1 MATDLMQSLA
11 ELEKLLKDMSTEGLI
26 DPHLSEPEEDPDAN
40 NPYCI
45 KNGAY
50 VRVEED
56 GMKAWIYLNPPR
68 DGEKFYS
75 RSDIVEFIYQNKVI
89 KGLHESNISAIAK
102 KHVYE
107 REICIANGLAPVEGK
122 DGYFEC
128 FFDTYDKRKPLIRE
142 DGSVDYTYSNKLS
155 NVNVGDKVAVYHHAV
170 TSVNGY
176 DVYGNEIQA
185 KPSKELAPLRGRG
198 ITNEGHP
205 DEYYATI
212 TGKIEYVDG
221 RIDIKDVHE
230 VDGDVT
236 FLTGRVEFFGD
247 IYINGNVEA
256 GSVIRASR
264 NVTIEGV
271 VEAATIYAGGNI
283 VISKGIQGGQKG
295 HITAKGNVLAEFI
308 EHVTVEAGGDVRSNS
323 FINAEVDAGGKVIAE
338 GKNGLIL
345 GGHVRGL
352 LGVNAVNIGND
363 VETKTYVESGYT
375 EKDYANYIDTFQREA
390 ESQEKLAQVVDEIT
404 SILKDKRLGRWV
416 DNEATERKLKTLT
429 EDKDK
434 YFDMLDNARL
444 DKERLEKVIEKGKG
458 SCITV
463 NDKIFR
469 GTTVGIEGTTM
480 NIPAN
485 TCFMKYH
492 NEGGRITSSVT
503 VYH

>member
-1 MATDLMQSLA
+1 MAADLLQSLA
-11 ELEKLLKDMSTEGLI
+11 ELEKMLKDMSNEGLI
-26 DPHLSEPEEDPDAN
+26 DPHLSSDSDDEN
-40 NPYCI
+40 SPYCI

-50 VRVEED
+50 VRVDED
-56 GMKAWIYLNPPR
+56 GMKAWLYLNPPKE
-68 DGEKFYS
+68 GEKFYS
-75 RSDIVEFIYQNKVI
+75 RSDIVEFINQNKVI

-107 REICIANGLAPVEGK
+107 REICIANGLAPLEGK

-128 FFDTYDKRKPLIRE
+128 FFDTVDKRKPLIRE
-142 DGSVDYTYSNKLS
+142 DGSVDYTSTSRLT
-155 NVNVGDKVAVYHHAV
+155 NVKVGDKVAMYHHAV

-198 ITNEGHP
+198 ITNEGHT

-230 VDGDVT
+230 VYGDVT
-236 FLTGRVEFFGD
+236 ILNGRVEFFGD
-247 IYINGNVEA
+247 IHITGNVEA

-264 NVTIEGV
+264 NVTVDGV
-271 VEAATIYAGGNI
+271 VEAATIYAGGNV
-283 VISKGIQGGQKG
+283 VIARGIQGGMKG
-295 HITAKGNVLAEFI
+295 SITAKGSVLAEFI
-308 EHVTVEAGGDVRSNS
+308 EHATVVAGGDVRSNS
-323 FINAEVDAGGKVIAE
+323 FINSEVDSSGMILAE
-338 GKNGLIL
+338 GKNGIIL

-352 LGVNAVNIGND
+352 QGVSAVCIGNE
-363 VETKTYVESGYT
+363 VETKTFVESGYT
-375 EKDYANYIDTFQREA
+375 EKDYTSYVDTFQRETEA
-390 ESQEKLAQVVDEIT
+390 QEKLSEVVDEIT
-404 SILKDKRLGRWV
+404 TLLKDKRLGKWV
-416 DNEATERKLKTLT
+416 DNEITERKLKTLT

-444 DKERLEKVIEKGKG
+444 DKERLEKIIEKGKG
-458 SCITV
+458 SSILV

-469 GTTVGIEGTTM
+469 GTTIGIEGTIM
-480 NIPAN
+480 NVPAN

-492 NEGGRITSSVT
+492 NEGGRISSSVS